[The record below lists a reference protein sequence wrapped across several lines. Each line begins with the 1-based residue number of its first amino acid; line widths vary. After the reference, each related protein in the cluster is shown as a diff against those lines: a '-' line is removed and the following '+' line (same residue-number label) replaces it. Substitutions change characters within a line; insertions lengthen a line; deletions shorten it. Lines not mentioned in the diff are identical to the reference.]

1 MSPKVKSP
9 QETPHCSWSL
19 HATSSSIPQCQ
30 AAMGKTSGALSDH
43 TFEQACIWIETWT
56 FASQRSREHFHA
68 GVLRLYRRLYGGAHD
83 AHLRD
88 EDLLQHTGLLTP
100 GELLR
105 RARLRYVGTLY
116 RAGDSIC
123 WGLIN
128 RDQEWLSLLRFDLE
142 WSWAQLESTTPY
154 GHPADHFAAWEE
166 VIKYYPGY
174 WKRPITWAIKHAALQ
189 QMLWHTFIKTSSDIW
204 SKLGSCLLNAQSH
217 LPNLRRPLVV

>member
-1 MSPKVKSP
+1 MHLGGLHHEDVTKGEISRRHSIVHGAFTQHRLLYRNVKLP
-9 QETPHCSWSL
+9 WEKPVGPFQTIL
-19 HATSSSIPQCQ
+19 
-30 AAMGKTSGALSDH
+30 LSKLAYGL
-43 TFEQACIWIETWT
+43 EAWT

-142 WSWAQLESTTPY
+142 WS
-154 GHPADHFAAWEE
+154 
-166 VIKYYPGY
+166 
-174 WKRPITWAIKHAALQ
+174 
-189 QMLWHTFIKTSSDIW
+189 
-204 SKLGSCLLNAQSH
+204 
-217 LPNLRRPLVV
+217 